1 MNLKDI
7 QVLIRQNAPPLKY
20 DNLETKTIKTKVKT
34 RKSNV
39 LKYD

>member
-1 MNLKDI
+1 MMK
-7 QVLIRQNAPPLKY
+7 LKY
-20 DNLETKTIKTKVKT
+20 ENLETKTIKTKVKT

>member
-1 MNLKDI
+1 MHLNDI
-7 QVLIRQNAPPLKY
+7 QVLVRQNAPPLKY
-20 DNLETKTIKTKVKT
+20 DNLETKTINAKVKT